1 MSPLYLSQHEKEA
14 LKAVNIRALEQ
25 LVDQGLWDGRATAL
39 YDLHL
44 SSCGPYV
51 AERMRRFERDLAEYA
66 KSKAAKKRA
75 ETRTRAWSTGHD
87 LLHAVRDMIRRME
100 EEEKETQL
108 FRIDDM
114 IRSPY
119 RFSEHLELRVN
130 YQWRPTIDD
139 QWRFGTITFT
149 HNVDMRPDYTLPQ
162 PKRKPSAA
170 KVEQEHQETLY
181 RHWEHLRMLA
191 VHAVREFLKSSGD
204 GTAIPQT
211 FQAKPAARDRY
222 LNNFS
227 CDFWRGEASGES

>member
-1 MSPLYLSQHEKEA
+1 
-14 LKAVNIRALEQ
+14 
-25 LVDQGLWDGRATAL
+25 
-39 YDLHL
+39 
-44 SSCGPYV
+44 
-51 AERMRRFERDLAEYA
+51 
-66 KSKAAKKRA
+66 
-75 ETRTRAWSTGHD
+75 
-87 LLHAVRDMIRRME
+87 ME

-119 RFSEHLELRVN
+119 RFSEHMELRVD

-139 QWRFGTITFT
+139 QWRFGAITFI
-149 HNVDMRPDYTLPQ
+149 HDVDMRPDYTRPR

-170 KVEQEHQETLY
+170 KVEQERQETLY

-191 VHAVREFLKSSGD
+191 VHAVREVLKSGGD

-222 LNNFS
+222 LNNCS
-227 CDFWRGEASGES
+227 CDFWREEASSEG

>member
-1 MSPLYLSQHEKEA
+1 MSAFYLSQHEKEP
-14 LKAVNIRALEQ
+14 LKALDIRKLEQ
-25 LVDQGLWDGRATAL
+25 LVDQALWDGRATGL

-44 SSCGPYV
+44 SSCGPNV
-51 AERMRRFERDLAEYA
+51 GERLRRFERDLAEYA

-75 ETRTRAWSTGHD
+75 KTRTRAWSTGHD

-114 IRSPY
+114 IRSPC
-119 RFSEHLELRVN
+119 RFRERLELRVN

-149 HNVDMRPDYTLPQ
+149 HDVDMRPDYTRPQ
-162 PKRKPSAA
+162 PKRKLSAA
-170 KVEQEHQETLY
+170 KVEEARQETLY

-191 VHAVREFLKSSGD
+191 LHAVREFLKGGGD

-222 LNNFS
+222 LNNYS
-227 CDFWRGEASGES
+227 CDFWRAEASSES

>member
-1 MSPLYLSQHEKEA
+1 MSALYLSQYEKEA
-14 LKAVNIRALEQ
+14 LKAVDVRKLEQ
-25 LVDQGLWDGRATAL
+25 LVDQALWDGRATAL

-44 SSCGPYV
+44 SSCGLYV
-51 AERMRRFERDLAEYA
+51 AERLRRFERDLAEYA

-75 ETRTRAWSTGHD
+75 ATRTRAWSTGHD

-114 IRSPY
+114 IHSPY

-139 QWRFGTITFT
+139 QWRFGTITFA
-149 HNVDMRPDYTLPQ
+149 HNVDMRSDYTRPQ

-170 KVEQEHQETLY
+170 KMEQERQETLY

-191 VHAVREFLKSSGD
+191 VHAVREFLKSGGD
-204 GTAIPQT
+204 GAAIPQT

-227 CDFWRGEASGES
+227 CDFWRGEALIES